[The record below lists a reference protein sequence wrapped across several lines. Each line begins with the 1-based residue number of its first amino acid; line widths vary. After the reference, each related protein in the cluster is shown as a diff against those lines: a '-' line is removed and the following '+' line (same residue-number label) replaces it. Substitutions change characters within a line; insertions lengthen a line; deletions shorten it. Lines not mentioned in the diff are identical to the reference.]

1 MADDDW
7 SLIFTNFMPQFV
19 EDFRAMHKK
28 KLYIET
34 YGCQM
39 NVVDS
44 EVVVAILQKQ
54 AYEVTEKMEEAD
66 LVLVNTC
73 SIRDNAEQRV
83 NKRIA
88 EFGRQ
93 KKLNGNLVVGV
104 IGCMA
109 ERLKEKL
116 LEGDRSV
123 DLVVGPDA
131 YRELPALLA
140 EVEDGQKGINTLLSM
155 EETYADLS
163 PVRLDK
169 NHVSAFVSIM
179 RGCDNFCAYCV
190 VPFTRGRERSR
201 DPGTIEREVRE
212 LFEAG
217 YREVTLL
224 GQNVNSYL
232 WDETDSA
239 KKTKAGSKADVGTR
253 NGQESGGAGSDG
265 FRTVEQESA
274 GNSNSNGY
282 SSKEVS
288 ISKKRSAVK
297 SHEKKLRKK
306 ENVEDIVR
314 FEDLLER
321 IARISPQLRVRFAT
335 SHPKDMSD
343 ELLQTMARYPNLCRS
358 IHLPVQSGST
368 AVLKRMKR
376 GYTREMYE
384 DRVKAIRQYLPE
396 ASISTD
402 IITGF
407 CRETE
412 EEHRETLS
420 LMRRTGFDLAY
431 MFKYSER
438 PDTLAAK
445 KYEDDV
451 PEAVKTRRLSEIIA
465 LQGELS
471 LKSKQEDIGKVHEV
485 LVEGTSK
492 KSKSELVGRTSQNKV
507 VVFPGEDHRPGDYV
521 MVKISNCSSATLRG
535 KVVRS

>member
-1 MADDDW
+1 M
-7 SLIFTNFMPQFV
+7 N
-19 EDFRAMHKK
+19 KK

-54 AYEVTEKMEEAD
+54 DYEVTEKMEEAN

-83 NKRIA
+83 RARIK
-88 EFGRQ
+88 EFGAQ
-93 KKLNGNLVVGV
+93 KKKNRELKVGV

-116 LEGDRSV
+116 MEEERSV

-131 YRELPALLA
+131 YRALPELLS
-140 EVEDGQKGINTLLSM
+140 EVESGQKGVNTLLSM
-155 EETYADLS
+155 EETYADVS
-163 PVRLDK
+163 PVRLDR
-169 NHVSAFVSIM
+169 NHVSSFVSIM
-179 RGCDNFCAYCV
+179 RGCNNFCAYCV

-201 DPGTIEREVRE
+201 DPETIEREVRE
-212 LFEAG
+212 LFDTG

-232 WDETDSA
+232 WKTERSPNEDQSLHDDTDRNAQNASDRREQDASDRREQDASDRGDSEPGSA
-239 KKTKAGSKADVGTR
+239 PD
-253 NGQESGGAGSDG
+253 
-265 FRTVEQESA
+265 
-274 GNSNSNGY
+274 
-282 SSKEVS
+282 
-288 ISKKRSAVK
+288 
-297 SHEKKLRKK
+297 
-306 ENVEDIVR
+306 VR
-314 FEDLLER
+314 FEQLLER
-321 IARISPQLRVRFAT
+321 IAMISPELRVRFAT

-343 ELLQTMARYPNLCRS
+343 ELLKTMARHPNLCRS

-376 GYTREMYE
+376 GYTRASYLE
-384 DRVKAIRQYLPE
+384 RIAAIRKYLPE

-402 IITGF
+402 IIAGF
-407 CRETE
+407 CGETE
-412 EEHRETLS
+412 QEHRETLS
-420 LMRRTGFDLAY
+420 LMEQVGYDFAY

-451 PEAVKTRRLSEIIA
+451 PEEIKTRRLNEIIT
-465 LQGELS
+465 LQNRLS
-471 LKSKQEDIGKVHEV
+471 LESKKSDLGRTFEI
-485 LVEGTSK
+485 LVEGTSR
-492 KSKSELVGRTSQNKV
+492 KSEKEMVGRNSQNKV
-507 VVFPGEDHRPGDYV
+507 VVFPGSVPVGTYV
-521 MVKISNCSSATLRG
+521 QIQVVHCTSATLLG
-535 KVVRS
+535 KLTDL